1 MKKFTK
7 ILCLAM
13 ALMMCAVSLSA
24 CSDSKLFPDAK
35 DTFCIGA
42 TGPLT
47 GENASYGIS
56 VQRGAQIAIK
66 EINEELGGLNGIKF
80 SFEMIDDV
88 AAPDKAATAYTS
100 LIEAGMQLSIGSV
113 TSGACKSFGDAA
125 KEDNLILITP
135 SASADNVIGTGDHAF
150 RVCFGDPQQGE
161 MAAEKLASTY
171 QKIGVIYD
179 KSDAYSQGLY
189 DAFVAKMTAM
199 NKAENTDY
207 FVITFDASSK
217 DTFVTNAVD
226 TLKGKGC
233 DVLFLPF
240 YYEAA
245 GKVAMQAAKVAYNVP
260 IFGCD
265 GLDGIADQI
274 DDTVTANISYITPFD
289 VNSTD
294 AAVKK
299 FVDAY
304 KAEFNGEIPDQFAAD
319 GYDAVMILY
328 QAMKA
333 ANIDD
338 VDMTAS
344 ELTEAIKPILTGGTF
359 KYSGVTGKDMTWDKS
374 GSCNKAAN
382 IVEVK

>member
-24 CSDSKLFPDAK
+24 CSSKLFPDA
-35 DTFCIGA
+35 DSTFCIGA

-66 EINEELGGLNGIKF
+66 EINEELNGLNGIKF

-88 AAPDKAATAYTS
+88 AAPDKAATGYTS

-113 TSGACKSFGDAA
+113 TSGACKSFADAA
-125 KEDNLILITP
+125 KDDNVIVMTP
-135 SASADNVIGTGDHAF
+135 SASADNVIAAGDHAF
-150 RVCFGDPQQGE
+150 RVCFGDPQQGVI
-161 MAAEKLASTY
+161 AAETLAAKY
-171 QKIGVIYD
+171 EKIGVIYD
-179 KSDAYSQGLY
+179 ISDAYSKGLY
-189 DAFVAKMTAM
+189 DAFEDRMTDLGKAKDV
-199 NKAENTDY
+199 DY

-217 DTFVTNAVD
+217 DTFVVNAVD
-226 TLKGKGC
+226 SMKSKDC

-245 GKVAMQAAKVAYNVP
+245 GKVAMQAAKTEYNVP

-265 GLDGIADQI
+265 GLDGIAGQI
-274 DDTVTANISYITPFD
+274 DDTVTATISYITPFD

-294 AAVKK
+294 ADVKK

-304 KAEFNGEIPDQFAAD
+304 KAEYDGELPDQFAAD

-328 QAMKA
+328 KAMKE

-344 ELTEAIKPILTGGTF
+344 ELTEALAPVLNGGSF
-359 KYSGVTGKDMTWDKS
+359 KYSGVTGKDMTWDEN